1 MQKLKTEATKI
12 TEALKL
18 KWTPIA
24 GRFSDSTE
32 NEGSSRKLSICNALS
47 LAKSENLVIALSKEN
62 CTCSGGRHFTGLE
75 ITPIESLAPA
85 LATKR
90 HKVFDSAETAIKSVR
105 KQPQPTKRGNFFTL
119 GPLGEFKTNPDLVFL
134 FATPAQADRILGLAS
149 YKGAEPFM
157 YYPASS
163 ICSTITNALAKNKP
177 EINLISTFE
186 RKAGGWSPNE
196 LVVAMPY
203 KHFEEA
209 VKNIPKSGYG
219 TFGNTPS

>member
-12 TEALKL
+12 TKALNL

-24 GRFSDSTE
+24 GKFSDSTE
-32 NEGSSRKLSICNALS
+32 NEGSPTRKLSICNALS
-47 LAKSENLVIALSKEN
+47 LAKNENLVIALSKEN

-75 ITPIESLAPA
+75 IAPIESLAPA

-90 HKVFDSAETAIKSVR
+90 HKVFDTAETAIKSIR
-105 KQPQPTKRGNFFTL
+105 KQPQPTHRGKLFTL
-119 GPLGEFKTNPDLVFL
+119 GPLGEFKTNPDLVLL
-134 FATPAQADRILGLAS
+134 FATPAQADRMLGLVS

-163 ICSTITNALAKNKP
+163 ICSMITNVLAKNQP

-186 RKAGGWSPNE
+186 RKTGKWSPNE
-196 LVVAMPY
+196 LIIAMPY

-209 VKNIPKSGYG
+209 IKNIPKSGYG
-219 TFGNTPS
+219 TH